1 MGKDKEIIN
10 SNVKKDTI
18 LAIIVKRYKIS
29 NRIDVTSVNEIL
41 QASVLSLKK
50 NNVVQAH
57 KHNLL
62 RRETYGTQEVW
73 IVKKGRGLVS
83 FYDLNDKFLCSKR
96 ITKGDIVL
104 NLRGGHG
111 LRPLSRKM
119 VFIEIKNGPYKGSE
133 IDKVSINS

>member
-1 MGKDKEIIN
+1 LGKDKEIIN

-29 NRIDVTSVNEIL
+29 NRMDVTSVNEIL

-57 KHNLL
+57 KHNLF

>member
-1 MGKDKEIIN
+1 LGKDKEIIS
-10 SNVKKDTI
+10 SNVKKNTI

-50 NNVVQAH
+50 NNVVHAH
-57 KHNLL
+57 KHNLV

>member
-1 MGKDKEIIN
+1 LGKDKEIIN